1 MLVTSF
7 WKKIVKKKI
16 FFFFL
21 VLGKV
26 QRLAAISSQLEW
38 QQEASCYLVC
48 ILENTFDLT
57 YNNEVTFQE
66 FASQSTASDSLHRN

>member
-38 QQEASCYLVC
+38 
-48 ILENTFDLT
+48 
-57 YNNEVTFQE
+57 
-66 FASQSTASDSLHRN
+66 